1 MKYRY
6 WYKTH
11 GRVCQGT
18 CVILGCTSTHIQ
30 LKPDN
35 AQAFQIETRNV
46 ILETIEMSDLIKVGD
61 VVKYNE
67 GRADGLLPDD
77 MVGEAREVQQTAQG
91 TKKVR
96 VVTPTGGSA
105 LIEEFR
111 LVKVQKLFG

>member
-1 MKYRY
+1 
-6 WYKTH
+6 
-11 GRVCQGT
+11 
-18 CVILGCTSTHIQ
+18 
-30 LKPDN
+30 
-35 AQAFQIETRNV
+35 
-46 ILETIEMSDLIKVGD
+46 MSDIIRVGD

-77 MVGEAREVQQTAQG
+77 MVGEVRETRKTAQG
-91 TKKVR
+91 TRRVR

>member
-1 MKYRY
+1 
-6 WYKTH
+6 
-11 GRVCQGT
+11 
-18 CVILGCTSTHIQ
+18 
-30 LKPDN
+30 
-35 AQAFQIETRNV
+35 
-46 ILETIEMSDLIKVGD
+46 MSDIIRVGD

-77 MVGEAREVQQTAQG
+77 MIGEAREVFSTIQG

-111 LVKVQKLFG
+111 LTKVQKLFG